1 MGIYIGA
8 VSLNPYTEE
17 NCRFVLHEL
26 GHLLDLE
33 DVEDLSNLGL
43 KNKES
48 SEGNLMFKFDQNGVK
63 LRNRPM
69 LSRDG
74 IHYEKQWVCLHR
86 LSESDGADSRQ
97 WENDQ

>member
-1 MGIYIGA
+1 MNSEQNY
-8 VSLNPYTEE
+8 
-17 NCRFVLHEL
+17 RFVLHEL
-26 GHLLDLE
+26 GHLLGLE
-33 DVEDLSNLGL
+33 DVDDLSNLGF

-48 SEGNLMFKFDQNGVK
+48 SEGNLMFKYDQNGVK

-74 IHYEKQWVCLHR
+74 IHYEKQWDCLHR
-86 LSESDGADSRQ
+86 LFESYCADSRQ